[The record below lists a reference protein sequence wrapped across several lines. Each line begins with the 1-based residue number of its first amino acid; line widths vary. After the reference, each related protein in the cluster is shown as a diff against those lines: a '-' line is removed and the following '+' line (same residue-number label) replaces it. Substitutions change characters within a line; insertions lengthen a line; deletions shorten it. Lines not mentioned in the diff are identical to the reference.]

1 MKKPKHTRHWS
12 WRLLDRIIDSSLLSM
27 VEEKV
32 IGEINPEVIY
42 THLTP
47 QQLDVL
53 DVAKAIATGTPIP
66 PKREEP
72 EKEIKDTLDL

>member
-1 MKKPKHTRHWS
+1 
-12 WRLLDRIIDSSLLSM
+12 M